1 MARPP
6 KRRTPRRKTLAVN
19 TLAMPT
25 VLFGCLFA
33 IVADNTAA
41 AAVVGA
47 LLGFVIGLGILAF
60 PDLDRGGPADHDDFL
75 H

>member
-1 MARPP
+1 MARSP
-6 KRRTPRRKTLAVN
+6 KRRTLAIN

-25 VLFGCLFA
+25 VLFGSLFA
-33 IVADNTAA
+33 IVADNTVAA
-41 AAVVGA
+41 GVVGA
-47 LLGFVIGLGILAF
+47 LLGFVVGLGILAF